1 MVEFVIALT
10 CGIVLG
16 LIVYSVV
23 FLVGSFMVI
32 TNPKIIKWATK
43 IIVDRCKK
51 IAEELSAEK
60 TEEE

>member
-1 MVEFVIALT
+1 MFEFAIALA

-16 LIVYSVV
+16 LVVYSVV
-23 FLVGSFMVI
+23 FLVGSFMVM

-43 IIVDRCKK
+43 IIFDRCKK
-51 IAEELSAEK
+51 ITEELSAEK

>member
-1 MVEFVIALT
+1 MFEFVIALT

-23 FLVGSFMVI
+23 FLVGSFMVF

-51 IAEELSAEK
+51 ITEELSAEK

>member
-1 MVEFVIALT
+1 MFEFFIALS

-23 FLVGSFMVI
+23 FLIGSFMVI

-43 IIVDRCKK
+43 IYIDRCKK
-51 IAEELSAEK
+51 ITEELSAEK

>member
-1 MVEFVIALT
+1 MFEFVIALT

-32 TNPKIIKWATK
+32 TNPKIIKWAIK
-43 IIVDRCKK
+43 VFVDRCKK
-51 IAEELSAEK
+51 ITEELSAEMTK
-60 TEEE
+60 EE

>member
-1 MVEFVIALT
+1 MFEFAIALT

-43 IIVDRCKK
+43 IIIDRCKK
-51 IAEELSAEK
+51 ITEELSAEN

>member
-23 FLVGSFMVI
+23 FLVGSFMVM
-32 TNPKIIKWATK
+32 TNPKIMKWAIK
-43 IIVDRCKK
+43 VFVDRCKK
-51 IAEELSAEK
+51 ITEELSAEMTK
-60 TEEE
+60 EE

>member
-1 MVEFVIALT
+1 MFEFVIALA

-23 FLVGSFMVI
+23 FLIGSFMVI
-32 TNPKIIKWATK
+32 TNPKVIKWATK
-43 IIVDRCKK
+43 VTVDRCKK
-51 IAEELSAEK
+51 ITEELSAEM

>member
-16 LIVYSVV
+16 LIVYTVV

-43 IIVDRCKK
+43 ITVDRCKK
-51 IAEELSAEK
+51 ITEELFAEK